1 MSIIISVVMY
11 FVTNMVMDIINIYE
25 LGLKEYEKIK
35 KEKII
40 AEIKKDMK
48 NEKSN
53 IEAEEISPNLSQ
65 L

>member
-1 MSIIISVVMY
+1 MY

-40 AEIKKDMK
+40 ADIKKDLK